1 MFGNVYL
8 YRRVGQAV
16 HDSRVRSGN
25 TSSTSIEPPHKQGLH
40 QLERTNANSSKGASG
55 EKHMPQLEQFEV
67 LVLGSGTGGKLI
79 AWYMAQ
85 SGRRTAVVE
94 RHWIGGSCPNI
105 ACMPS
110 KNEISS
116 AKVAQLARH
125 GGYYGTVTGS
135 VTVDMATVR
144 RRKREMVER
153 QIAKHLEIYR
163 TSGAEL
169 IMGSGRFVAPKT
181 LEVNL
186 NDGGTRELVADKV
199 FLNVGT
205 HAAIPN
211 VPGLQAAQPL
221 THVEALELDY
231 LPQHLIVIGGGY
243 SGLELA
249 QAYRRFGS
257 DVTIIESGPQLLARE
272 DIDVSQEIRC
282 ILSDEGIQVLIETEL
297 LQVSGRSG
305 DEVSLTVRAPTGEQH
320 INGSDILVAVGRI
333 PNTTGIGLEE
343 VGVELDGRGYIHVNG
358 RLETSAPEVWA
369 VGECAGSPQFTHIS
383 EDDFRIIRDNL
394 AGGNR
399 TTHDRL
405 VPYCMFTDPPLAHV
419 GLSEGEAE
427 RQGVITRVARL
438 QMESVLGAQATDQR
452 QGFMKTLV
460 GDGDDRIL
468 GFTMIGAAAGEVMAA
483 VQTAMLG
490 GLPYLSL
497 ADADFAHPTMAEG
510 LSSLFSNVPPRADR
524 RAVSKVA

>member
-1 MFGNVYL
+1 
-8 YRRVGQAV
+8 
-16 HDSRVRSGN
+16 
-25 TSSTSIEPPHKQGLH
+25 
-40 QLERTNANSSKGASG
+40 
-55 EKHMPQLEQFEV
+55 MPQPQRFDV
-67 LVLGSGTGGKLI
+67 LVLGSGTGGKLL
-79 AWYMAQ
+79 AWHLAQ
-85 SGRRTAVVE
+85 SGHKTALVE
-94 RHWIGGSCPNI
+94 RRWIGGSCPNI

-116 AKVAQLARH
+116 AKVAHFARQ
-125 GGYYGTVTGS
+125 GGEYGTVTGS
-135 VTVDMATVR
+135 VIVDMSTVR

-153 QIAKHLEIYR
+153 QVANHLQIYR
-163 TSGAEL
+163 ASGAEL

-186 NDGGTRELVADKV
+186 NDGGTRELAADKV

-205 HAAIPN
+205 HGAIPN

-249 QAYRRFGS
+249 QAYRRFDS
-257 DVTIIESGPQLLARE
+257 NVTIIESGPQLLARE
-272 DIDVSQEIRC
+272 DVDVSQEIRR
-282 ILSDEGIQVLIETEL
+282 ILSDEGIQVFVEAELI
-297 LQVSGRSG
+297 QVSGRSG
-305 DEVSLTVRAPTGEQH
+305 DKVSVVVRALSGEQN
-320 INGSDILVAVGRI
+320 IDGSDILVAAGRI
-333 PNTTGIGLEE
+333 PNTAGIGLTEA
-343 VGVELDGRGYIHVNG
+343 GVELDGRGYIRVNG

-399 TTHDRL
+399 STRDRL
-405 VPYCMFTDPPLAHV
+405 VPYCMFTDPPLAHI

-427 RQGVITRVARL
+427 RQGVMTRIARL
-438 QMESVLGAQATDQR
+438 PMDSVLGAQATDQR
-452 QGFMKTLV
+452 QGFMKALV

-468 GFTMIGAAAGEVMAA
+468 GFTMIGTAAGEVMAA
-483 VQTAMLG
+483 VHTAMLA
-490 GLPYLSL
+490 GLSYTGL
-497 ADADFAHPTMAEG
+497 ANAALAHPTMAEG
-510 LSSLFSNVPPRADR
+510 LSSLFSNVPPRAER
-524 RAVSKVA
+524 RATSKVA